1 MTTTLTLP
9 EPRTPDPMDA
19 PPLRWGILAPGG
31 IARTMAAA
39 LRAATR
45 QEIVAVG
52 SRDLGRARA
61 FADEFGIGTAY
72 GSYAELVADPSVD
85 VVYVASPHSEHRD
98 QTLLALDAG
107 KHVLVEKA
115 FARNRTEALEMVE
128 RARSRGLFL
137 MEALWTRF
145 LPHVDVIR
153 RSLEEGLL
161 GDLVTVFAD
170 HGQPLHPGGPR
181 RLADPV
187 LAGGA
192 LLDLGVY
199 PLHFADLVLGG
210 LESVSTV
217 GALTAEGVD
226 AQEAMTVVGP
236 SGALGVLHATMLA
249 KTPTTASVVGSLARI
264 DVDGDRFYGPSDLTL
279 ATRGGVL
286 DTWQPPSRDHGLH
299 FEAAEVARCITAGR
313 TESPLLPLDTTLRV
327 MAAMDAVR
335 RDLGVVYP
343 GERP

>member
-1 MTTTLTLP
+1 MTTVTLP
-9 EPRTPDPMDA
+9 PPRTPDPLEA
-19 PPLRWGILAPGG
+19 PPLRWGIIAPGG

-39 LRAATR
+39 LRARTR
-45 QEIVAVG
+45 QEIVAVA
-52 SRDLGRARA
+52 SRSLDRART
-61 FADEFGIGTAY
+61 FADEFGIATAY
-72 GSYAELVADPSVD
+72 GSYAELVADPAVD

-115 FARNRTEALEMVE
+115 FARNHGEAWEMVG

-145 LPHVDVIR
+145 LPHVDVIG

-161 GDLVTVFAD
+161 GELVTVFAD
-170 HGQPLHPGGPR
+170 HGQRLYPGGPR
-181 RLADPV
+181 RLSDPA

-199 PLHFADLVLGG
+199 PLHFADLALGG
-210 LESVSTV
+210 LESVSVV
-217 GALTAEGVD
+217 GTLTDAGLD

-249 KTPTTASVVGSLARI
+249 KTPTTAAVVGTDARI
-264 DVDGDRFYGPSDLTL
+264 EVDGPRFYGPSRLTL
-279 ATRGGVL
+279 ATRDGVL
-286 DTWQPPSRDHGLH
+286 DTWEPADREHGLQH
-299 FEAAEVARCITAGR
+299 EAAEVARCVSAGL
-313 TESPLLPLDTTLRV
+313 TESPVLPLEVTLRV
-327 MAAMDAVR
+327 MATMDAVR
-335 RDLGVVYP
+335 RDLGVVFP
-343 GERP
+343 GE